1 MEPLKINV
9 NVEIGLKQ
17 TTIDTLRLF
26 FGPQITT
33 AGPCLGALE
42 EDPQPEKP
50 SDPTPEPKKP
60 KTVGA
65 DPEGTGA
72 EPYPVPLPPLDYDDL
87 PPSNAELAEMAA
99 AAAVPTEAEM
109 RAAIQATRKRGVAA
123 KTIRQYIHD
132 TFGVETSVE
141 CPENRRQE
149 LIDGLANLAA

>member
-1 MEPLKINV
+1 MEPFKINIEV
-9 NVEIGLKQ
+9 SLSEATIAALKGIFGAQIIAAPAKVEE
-17 TTIDTLRLF
+17 
-26 FGPQITT
+26 P
-33 AGPCLGALE
+33 A
-42 EDPQPEKP
+42 
-50 SDPTPEPKKP
+50 PEPKKAT
-60 KTVGA
+60 KK
-65 DPEGTGA
+65 A
-72 EPYPVPLPPLDYDDL
+72 EPAPAPQPQPAPAPTVDDDDL
-87 PPSNAELAEMAA
+87 PPSNAELAEKAA

>member
-1 MEPLKINV
+1 MEPLKINIEV
-9 NVEIGLKQ
+9 SLSEATIAALKGIFGAQIIAAPAKVEE
-17 TTIDTLRLF
+17 
-26 FGPQITT
+26 P
-33 AGPCLGALE
+33 A
-42 EDPQPEKP
+42 
-50 SDPTPEPKKP
+50 PEPKKAA
-60 KTVGA
+60 KK
-65 DPEGTGA
+65 A
-72 EPYPVPLPPLDYDDL
+72 EPAPAPQPQPAPAPTVDDDDL
-87 PPSNAELAEMAA
+87 PPSNAELAEKAA

>member
-1 MEPLKINV
+1 MLILVKMEPLKINIEV
-9 NVEIGLKQ
+9 SLSEATIAALKGIFGAQIIAAPAKVEE
-17 TTIDTLRLF
+17 
-26 FGPQITT
+26 P
-33 AGPCLGALE
+33 A
-42 EDPQPEKP
+42 
-50 SDPTPEPKKP
+50 PEPKKAA
-60 KTVGA
+60 KK
-65 DPEGTGA
+65 A
-72 EPYPVPLPPLDYDDL
+72 EPAPAPQPEPAPAPTVDDDDL
-87 PPSNAELAEMAA
+87 PPSNAELAEKAA

>member
-1 MEPLKINV
+1 MEPLKINIEV
-9 NVEIGLKQ
+9 SLSEATIAALKGIFGAQIIAAPAKVEE
-17 TTIDTLRLF
+17 
-26 FGPQITT
+26 P
-33 AGPCLGALE
+33 A
-42 EDPQPEKP
+42 
-50 SDPTPEPKKP
+50 PEPKKAA
-60 KTVGA
+60 KK
-65 DPEGTGA
+65 A
-72 EPYPVPLPPLDYDDL
+72 EPAPAPQPEPAPAPAVDDDDL
-87 PPSNAELAEMAA
+87 PPSNAELAEKAA

>member
-1 MEPLKINV
+1 MEPLKINIEV
-9 NVEIGLKQ
+9 SLSEATIAALKGIFGAQIIAAPAKVEE
-17 TTIDTLRLF
+17 
-26 FGPQITT
+26 P
-33 AGPCLGALE
+33 A
-42 EDPQPEKP
+42 
-50 SDPTPEPKKP
+50 PEPKKAA
-60 KTVGA
+60 KK
-65 DPEGTGA
+65 A
-72 EPYPVPLPPLDYDDL
+72 EPAPEPQPEPAPAPTVDDDDL
-87 PPSNAELAEMAA
+87 PPSNAELAEKAA

>member
-1 MEPLKINV
+1 MEPLKINIEV
-9 NVEIGLKQ
+9 SLSEATIAALKGIFGAQIIPAPAKVEE
-17 TTIDTLRLF
+17 
-26 FGPQITT
+26 P
-33 AGPCLGALE
+33 A
-42 EDPQPEKP
+42 
-50 SDPTPEPKKP
+50 PEPKKAA
-60 KTVGA
+60 KK
-65 DPEGTGA
+65 A
-72 EPYPVPLPPLDYDDL
+72 EPAPAPQPEPAPAPTVDDDDL
-87 PPSNAELAEMAA
+87 PPSNAELAEKAA

>member
-9 NVEIGLKQ
+9 NIEVGLKQ

-33 AGPCLGALE
+33 AGPCLCALE
-42 EDPQPEKP
+42 EEPQPEKP
-50 SDPTPEPKKP
+50 SDPTPEPQP
-60 KTVGA
+60 APAPTV
-65 DPEGTGA
+65 
-72 EPYPVPLPPLDYDDL
+72 DDDNL
-87 PPSNAELAEMAA
+87 PPSNAELAEKAA
-99 AAAVPTEAEM
+99 TAAVPTEAEM

-149 LIDGLANLAA
+149 LIDGLAKLAA

>member
-1 MEPLKINV
+1 MEPFKINV
-9 NVEIGLKQ
+9 NIEVSLSEATIAALKGIFGAQIIAAPAKVEE
-17 TTIDTLRLF
+17 
-26 FGPQITT
+26 P
-33 AGPCLGALE
+33 A
-42 EDPQPEKP
+42 
-50 SDPTPEPKKP
+50 PEPKKAA
-60 KTVGA
+60 KK
-65 DPEGTGA
+65 A
-72 EPYPVPLPPLDYDDL
+72 EPAPAPQPAPAPTVDDDDL
-87 PPSNAELAEMAA
+87 PPSNAELAEKAA

>member
-1 MEPLKINV
+1 MEPLKINIEV
-9 NVEIGLKQ
+9 SLSEATIAALKGIFGAQIIAAPAKVEE
-17 TTIDTLRLF
+17 
-26 FGPQITT
+26 P
-33 AGPCLGALE
+33 A
-42 EDPQPEKP
+42 
-50 SDPTPEPKKP
+50 PEPKKAA
-60 KTVGA
+60 KK
-65 DPEGTGA
+65 A
-72 EPYPVPLPPLDYDDL
+72 EPAPAPQPEPAPAPTVDDDDL
-87 PPSNAELAEMAA
+87 PPSNAELAEKA

>member
-1 MEPLKINV
+1 MEPLKINIEV
-9 NVEIGLKQ
+9 SLSEATIAALKGIFGAQIIAAPAKVEE
-17 TTIDTLRLF
+17 
-26 FGPQITT
+26 P
-33 AGPCLGALE
+33 A
-42 EDPQPEKP
+42 
-50 SDPTPEPKKP
+50 SEPKKAA
-60 KTVGA
+60 KK
-65 DPEGTGA
+65 A
-72 EPYPVPLPPLDYDDL
+72 EPAPAPQPQPAPAPTVDDDDL
-87 PPSNAELAEMAA
+87 PPSNAELAEKAA

>member
-1 MEPLKINV
+1 MEPLKINIEV
-9 NVEIGLKQ
+9 SLSEATIAALKGIFGAQIIAAPAKVEE
-17 TTIDTLRLF
+17 
-26 FGPQITT
+26 P
-33 AGPCLGALE
+33 A
-42 EDPQPEKP
+42 
-50 SDPTPEPKKP
+50 PEPKKAA
-60 KTVGA
+60 KK
-65 DPEGTGA
+65 A
-72 EPYPVPLPPLDYDDL
+72 EPAPAPQPEPAPAPTVDDDDL
-87 PPSNAELAEMAA
+87 PPSNAELAEKAA

>member
-26 FGPQITT
+26 FGPQITN
-33 AGPCLGALE
+33 AGPCLCALE
-42 EDPQPEKP
+42 EEPQPEKP

-72 EPYPVPLPPLDYDDL
+72 ELDYDDL
-87 PPSNAELAEMAA
+87 PPSNAELAEKAA
-99 AAAVPTEAEM
+99 TAAVPTEAEM

-141 CPENRRQE
+141 CPESRRQE
-149 LIDGLANLAA
+149 LIDGLAKLAA

>member
-1 MEPLKINV
+1 MEPLKINIEV
-9 NVEIGLKQ
+9 SLSEATIAALKGIFGAQIIAAPAKVEE
-17 TTIDTLRLF
+17 
-26 FGPQITT
+26 P
-33 AGPCLGALE
+33 A
-42 EDPQPEKP
+42 
-50 SDPTPEPKKP
+50 PEPKKAA
-60 KTVGA
+60 KK
-65 DPEGTGA
+65 A
-72 EPYPVPLPPLDYDDL
+72 EPAPAPQPAPAPTVDDDDL
-87 PPSNAELAEMAA
+87 PPSNAELAEKAA

>member
-1 MEPLKINV
+1 MEPLKINIEV
-9 NVEIGLKQ
+9 SLSEVTIAALKGIFGAQIIAAPAKVEE
-17 TTIDTLRLF
+17 
-26 FGPQITT
+26 P
-33 AGPCLGALE
+33 AP
-42 EDPQPEKP
+42 DPKKAAKKAEPA
-50 SDPTPEPKKP
+50 PEPKKAA
-60 KTVGA
+60 KK
-65 DPEGTGA
+65 A
-72 EPYPVPLPPLDYDDL
+72 EPAPAPQPEPAPAPAVDDDDL
-87 PPSNAELAEMAA
+87 PPSNAELAEKAA